1 MKIEFSSQRREML
14 LFLTLTDHQLG
25 RHDVT
30 SEPAI
35 TLREGSIEQIL
46 VYLKGVLITFHFV
59 LFWGWGLG

>member
-1 MKIEFSSQRREML
+1 ML

-30 SEPAI
+30 SEPAT

-59 LFWGWGLG
+59 LFWGWGVRLDFL